1 VTWNILKMTPA
12 MECHGNVLEFT
23 VDIFGVRQI
32 HETDATVLISDQIY
46 RFRYMEFVI
55 LIQVS

>member
-1 VTWNILKMTPA
+1 MTPA